1 MKKYYRVMLGRKGEF
16 AAEALKGN
24 FIGADFKIDIDLT
37 GNLHDNWREFNKKFI
52 PVYLNRRP
60 EKSKVAAG
68 LACGALWTLCKGIN
82 IGDTV
87 LSPDDKGSY
96 MVGEVV
102 GNYAYHPEGVLPHR
116 RMVKWYSRT
125 IDPSEMSDD
134 LFQITKTPSFV
145 SNITRLANEI
155 EGLLM
160 GNQPVKIA
168 VNDES
173 VEDPSVFAMEK
184 HLEEFLIKNWHHTE
198 FGKEYKVVEE
208 DGELVGQQYPT
219 DTGNIDILAISK
231 DKKVLLVIELKKG
244 RASDVVVGQVQRY
257 MGYVQ
262 EELAEKGQMVKGII
276 IALED
281 DLRMRRALSVT
292 KNIEFYRYQVSFK
305 LFKHN
310 HPQ

>member
-1 MKKYYRVMLGRKGEF
+1 MKNYYRIMLWRKGLYTKQ
-16 AAEALKGN
+16 ALAGN
-24 FIGADFKIDIDLT
+24 FIGADLKIKFDLS
-37 GNLHDNWREFNKKFI
+37 GKLSDNWREFNKALI
-52 PVYLNRRP
+52 PIYLENNP
-60 EKSKVAAG
+60 EKTKVAAG
-68 LACGALWTLCKGIN
+68 LVCGNLWTLCKGIN
-82 IGDTV
+82 IGDIV
-87 LSPDDKGSY
+87 LIHNDKGGY
-96 MVGEVV
+96 IVGEVTSD
-102 GNYAYHPEGVLPHR
+102 YHYKPDEILPHR
-116 RMVKWYSRT
+116 RKVQWYSRN
-125 IDPSEMSDD
+125 IEVEEMSDD
-134 LFQITKTPSFV
+134 FRSTTRTVVYV
-145 SNITRLANEI
+145 SNVSKYATEI
-155 EGLLM
+155 EALM
-160 GNQPVKIA
+160 SGNAPVSIIA
-168 VNDES
+168 SDET

-198 FGKEYKVVEE
+198 FGKEYKVFEE